1 MNRAFS
7 ECYYFYILTRG
18 KLSYLQNQSVY
29 FFLKHPVYWAI
40 FKESLSG
47 KLICEEIS
55 LKCQGGKSLLHWN
68 LNLLTQI
75 LWMLT
80 GKCGKLCSFWF
91 RLYSLDSSCSIFWAT
106 STLELILVHVSA
118 NGAVPLLIWKD
129 EHFSG
134 CFVFVCTSREQFQAS
149 KFWSKF
155 GYWHSKY
162 PRSVQRLHC
171 Q

>member
-1 MNRAFS
+1 MWCQQLVTF
-7 ECYYFYILTRG
+7 EL
-18 KLSYLQNQSVY
+18 
-29 FFLKHPVYWAI
+29 YWAI

-55 LKCQGGKSLLHWN
+55 LGNSTPSVREKNHYSTETE
-68 LNLLTQI
+68 NLLTQI

-106 STLELILVHVSA
+106 STLEPILAHVSA

-134 CFVFVCTSREQFQAS
+134 CFVFVCTSCGQFQAS
-149 KFWSKF
+149 KFWNKSGHK
-155 GYWHSKY
+155 YSKY
-162 PRSVQRLHC
+162 SRSVQRLDS
-171 Q
+171 